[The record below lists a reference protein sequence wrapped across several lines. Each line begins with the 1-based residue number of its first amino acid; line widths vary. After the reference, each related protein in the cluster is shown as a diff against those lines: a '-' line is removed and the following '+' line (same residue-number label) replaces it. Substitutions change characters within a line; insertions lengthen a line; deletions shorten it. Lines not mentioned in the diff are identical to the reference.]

1 MSKWAN
7 EQMGKFLIARGE
19 AIMAIPLNSWAEI
32 HQATRQLPPVMKIE
46 LVRALLSEIQPD
58 ATVNTKTAADVLL
71 LTENSERVII
81 DFTPFFPRREN
92 VCPRFIRFY
101 PP

>member
-1 MSKWAN
+1 
-7 EQMGKFLIARGE
+7 
-19 AIMAIPLNSWAEI
+19 MAIPLNSWAEI

-71 LTENSERVII
+71 LTGLSNEH
-81 DFTPFFPRREN
+81 TRRKEKK
-92 VCPRFIRFY
+92 P
-101 PP
+101 